1 MKDYSTPVEGI
12 LKREADGT
20 IASQEVVEVEL
31 VDLAAVAT
39 SGNYND
45 LTNKPTIPANT
56 DTLGKN
62 IVGTSATA
70 SSNGAVSGTGGVY
83 LNHIEGTNTVKST
96 HKIVGSG
103 ATTVKSDANGNITIS
118 TPATDISKLQPK
130 ITANGFLKSDG
141 SGNITADK
149 PALRVEIEEAQDGT
163 ITANKTPEEIYEAY
177 SNGYAVYAT
186 YGDWDGEFVL
196 PLLIAYPHMTGFFGV
211 SYPGAN
217 EILFGLVGNTGNGW
231 SKAEMSVP
239 LTDKVVPTT
248 RTINNKPLSDN
259 ITLNAADVNAVG
271 LEGVQTIGGDKTF
284 KGNIIFTDD
293 DNIAA
298 EVTFVT
304 SATFQH
310 ASTVAFNGARVFFDE
325 STEVDFTNA
334 TITGLHGLLPSVGLP
349 DNGKFLRVVNGAW
362 TAATV
367 ENANGV
373 SF

>member
-31 VDLAAVAT
+31 VNLAAVAT

-149 PALRVEIEEAQDGT
+149 PALCVEIREAQDGT

-186 YGDWDGEFVL
+186 YGDWDGIFIL
-196 PLLIAYPHMTGFFGV
+196 PLKVAYPHMTLFFGV
-211 SYPGAN
+211 SQSGAN
-217 EILFGLVGNTGNGW
+217 EIVFRLVDNTGNGW
-231 SKAEMSVP
+231 TKEEMSVP

-248 RTINNKPLSDN
+248 RTINYKPLSDN

-304 SATFQH
+304 NATFQH

>member
-149 PALRVEIEEAQDGT
+149 PALCVEIEEAQDGT

-186 YGDWDGEFVL
+186 YSDWDVKFVL
-196 PLLIAYPHMTGFFGV
+196 PLKIAYPRMTGFFGV
-211 SYPGAN
+211 FQISAN
-217 EILFGLVGNTGNGW
+217 EILFGLVANTGDGW
-231 SKAEMSVP
+231 AKEEISVP